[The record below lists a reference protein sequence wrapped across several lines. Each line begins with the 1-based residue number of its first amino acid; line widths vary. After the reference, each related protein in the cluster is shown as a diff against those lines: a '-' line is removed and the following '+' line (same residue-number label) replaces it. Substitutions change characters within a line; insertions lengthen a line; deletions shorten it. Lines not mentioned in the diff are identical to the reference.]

1 MASSAS
7 IAVADSV
14 WRQMKSSRCVSD
26 DNLAILHF
34 LFGKNFERAT
44 IIVDQGG
51 VKRVS
56 GNPSCRVLFLVA
68 GESKKEEYVCFPEH
82 FCTCHSFFF
91 DVVNKGEQL
100 CCKHQIAVQLAESVG
115 AYKEISISDEELA
128 LILCRI

>member
-14 WRQMKSSRCVSD
+14 WRQMKSSRSGLVSRCS
-26 DNLAILHF
+26 LHF

-68 GESKKEEYVCFPEH
+68 GESKEEYLCFPEH